1 MKKLTY
7 AIALS
12 SLLLAGCSQDE
23 GIVEN
28 KGELVTLNYN
38 VSLGNGVQ
46 SRATG
51 DLAVNKLLCAV
62 FEDGVEL
69 KREVIE
75 VTNGTA
81 TYQPALFKNI
91 EYKIVFWAYYENN
104 GKSCYDIDELKNITI
119 NENYDNG
126 VFAEDAKKDAFTAVE
141 TVKVTGNAVE
151 SSVTLTRPFAQINVN
166 TTETDWVNAGKLG
179 STPTSSKITLTGTGC
194 ATIYDAFNETWS
206 GSAQNYTFHSVPS
219 VDGYCLVSEYVFANG
234 TGTCTIEVY
243 SGDPNQPKM
252 IYKKE
257 IPSFPIEANKRTNVT
272 PGSEGGLMTGDVT
285 YNITIDAGLSTTD
298 ENKEIN

>member
-23 GIVEN
+23 GIMES

-38 VSLGNGVQ
+38 VSLGNDVQ
-46 SRATG
+46 SRAAG

-62 FEDGVEL
+62 FENGVEL

-81 TYQPALFKNI
+81 TYKPALFKNI
-91 EYKIVFWAYYENN
+91 EYKIVFWAYYKNQN
-104 GKSCYDIDELKNITI
+104 DSCYNTADLKNITI
-119 NENYDNG
+119 NDNYDNG
-126 VFAEDAKKDAFTAVE
+126 VFADDAKKDAFTAIE
-141 TVKVTGNAVE
+141 TVTVTGNAVE
-151 SSVTLTRPFAQINVN
+151 STVTLTRPFAQINVN
-166 TTETDWVNAGKLG
+166 TTEIDWNNAEELG
-179 STPTSSKITLTGTGC
+179 STPTSSKITLTGC
-194 ATIYDAFNETWS
+194 ATTYDAFNKTWS
-206 GSAQNYTFHSVPS
+206 GSAQNYTFYSVPS
-219 VDGYCLVSEYVFANG
+219 VDGYCLASEYVFANG

-243 SGDPNQPKM
+243 DNATPAKM
-252 IYKKE
+252 IYSKE
-257 IPSFPIEANKRTNVT
+257 ISSFPIEANKRTNVT
-272 PGSEGGLMTGDVT
+272 SESEGGLMTGDVT
-285 YNITIDAGLSTTD
+285 YKITIDAGLSSTD